1 MFGNGYLKTGWFGGI
16 TRTGAVQGW
25 DPTSGNASTMTP
37 AQLAAPASAA
47 IAYAVAKGDI
57 RRVNDFY
64 RGVAIDGVVRPVT
77 M

>member
-1 MFGNGYLKTGWFGGI
+1 M
-16 TRTGAVQGW
+16 
-25 DPTSGNASTMTP
+25 
-37 AQLAAPASAA
+37 PASAA
-47 IAYAVAKGDI
+47 IAYAIAKGDM